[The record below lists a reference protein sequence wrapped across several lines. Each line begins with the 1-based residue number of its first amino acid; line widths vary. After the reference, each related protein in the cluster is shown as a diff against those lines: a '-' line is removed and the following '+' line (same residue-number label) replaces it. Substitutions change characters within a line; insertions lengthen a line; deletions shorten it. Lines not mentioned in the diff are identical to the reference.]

1 MLLNATRIRIL
12 SSHDLRAEQ
21 RNMPCRAVQLM
32 ELNVLITTES
42 LSKGWDIK
50 FIINVYDIFNLCRFD
65 LARRIRNKG
74 SSQFNIISIK
84 NFARVH

>member
-12 SSHDLRAEQ
+12 SSHGLRAEQ
-21 RNMPCRAVQLM
+21 RNMQCRAVQLM

-50 FIINVYDIFNLCRFD
+50 FIINVYDIFNLCPIWFWRGAYETKVQVS
-65 LARRIRNKG
+65 L
-74 SSQFNIISIK
+74 ISYL
-84 NFARVH
+84 

>member
-12 SSHDLRAEQ
+12 SSHGLRAEQ
-21 RNMPCRAVQLM
+21 RNMQCRAVQLM

-50 FIINVYDIFNLCRFD
+50 FIINVYDIFNLGRFD
-65 LARRIRNKG
+65 SG
-74 SSQFNIISIK
+74 E
-84 NFARVH
+84 VHTKQRFKSV

>member
-21 RNMPCRAVQLM
+21 RNRQCRAVQLM

-65 LARRIRNKG
+65 SGEVYTKQRFK
-74 SSQFNIISIK
+74 S
-84 NFARVH
+84 V

>member
-21 RNMPCRAVQLM
+21 RNMQCRAVQLM

-50 FIINVYDIFNLCRFD
+50 YIINVYDIFNLCRFD
-65 LARRIRNKG
+65 SG
-74 SSQFNIISIK
+74 E
-84 NFARVH
+84 VHTKQRFKSV

>member
-32 ELNVLITTES
+32 ELNSHYDRI
-42 LSKGWDIK
+42 
-50 FIINVYDIFNLCRFD
+50 FIERM
-65 LARRIRNKG
+65 G
-74 SSQFNIISIK
+74 
-84 NFARVH
+84 H